1 MLDKQEKWNVANMVV
16 SVVGLLLTIATA
28 VFAFGGYQQSA
39 VNTTGIN
46 AQIRAQRA
54 LLQASLSTP
63 LSTPAPVLTG
73 SRAGEAGVRQA
84 LSALQQY
91 KLPEDQ

>member
-1 MLDKQEKWNVANMVV
+1 MEKQEKWNVANMVLTV
-16 SVVGLLLTIATA
+16 AALLLSVATA

-54 LLQASLSTP
+54 LLQASLS
-63 LSTPAPVLTG
+63 APVVPGAAALTG
-73 SRAGEAGVRQA
+73 SRAGEAGVRRA

-91 KLPEDQ
+91 KLPKEQ

>member
-1 MLDKQEKWNVANMVV
+1 MLDKQDQWNVANMVLTI
-16 SVVGLLLTIATA
+16 VGLLLTIATA
-28 VFAFGGYQQSA
+28 VFAFGGYQQSS

-54 LLQASLSTP
+54 LLQASLSVPVQATAAT
-63 LSTPAPVLTG
+63 LGVPASNV
-73 SRAGEAGVRQA
+73 GVMKA

>member
-1 MLDKQEKWNVANMVV
+1 MLDKQDKWNVANMVL
-16 SVVGLLLTIATA
+16 SVAGLLLTIATA
-28 VFAFGGYQQSA
+28 VFAFGGYQRAA

-63 LSTPAPVLTG
+63 LSTPASAWTA
-73 SRAGEAGVRQA
+73 SRAGEAAVRQA